1 MARQRHLENAPI
13 TEAIVDFRTKS
24 RPDFKPE
31 EFRRLKTELS
41 NEYPV
46 VEERFLVEST
56 LEIKGGQHVSQFTK
70 QSGLNGFW
78 FKSSDG
84 LNIAQFMAD
93 GFTFSRLKPYT
104 SWQKVF
110 PEAWKLWQLYVEVGS
125 AEFVTRLAVRN
136 INRLTLAKP
145 ITDLGEHLTA
155 PPKLPQDIS
164 GNLVNFI
171 TRTVTSIPET
181 GLTANVTQA
190 LERSIDPR
198 SLSVILDI
206 DTYKKSD
213 FEIEDKR
220 ILRTFEDLHDFKN
233 QVFFASITEETA
245 RILE

>member
-13 TEAIVDFRTKS
+13 TEAIIDFRTKS

-31 EFRRLKTELS
+31 VFRRLKTELS
-41 NEYPV
+41 NEYPI

-56 LEIKGGQHVSQFTK
+56 FEIKGGQQVSQSTK
-70 QSGLNGFW
+70 HSGLHGFW

-104 SWQKVF
+104 SWQRVF
-110 PEAWKLWQLYVEVGS
+110 PEAWRLWQLFVEVGS
-125 AEFVTRLAVRN
+125 ADFVTRVAVRN

-145 ITDLGEHLTA
+145 ITDLGAYLTA

-164 GNLVNFI
+164 GNIESFL
-171 TRTVTSIPET
+171 TRTVINIPESSV
-181 GLTANVTQA
+181 TANVTQA

-198 SLSVILDI
+198 SLMVIIDI
-206 DTYKKSD
+206 DAYKKSD
-213 FEIEDKR
+213 FEIGDER
-220 ILRTFEDLHDFKN
+220 IIRTFDVLRDFKN
-233 QVFFASITEETA
+233 RAFFASITEETA